1 MYGSDKFSENQ
12 RKTWRVNNMNIY
24 YTCNK
29 CGQKRADAFGVCDCT
44 PPEEKDR
51 IIKEM
56 SLKPLDERTDLY
68 LMMEFRQTRRDE
80 WKRFCHERDYEPEL
94 RP

>member
-1 MYGSDKFSENQ
+1 
-12 RKTWRVNNMNIY
+12 MNIY

-44 PPEEKDR
+44 PPEEKDG
-51 IIKEM
+51 IIKEIKEM

-68 LMMEFRQTRRDE
+68 LMMEFRQTRWDE
-80 WKRFCHERDYEPEL
+80 WKRFCHERDYESEL